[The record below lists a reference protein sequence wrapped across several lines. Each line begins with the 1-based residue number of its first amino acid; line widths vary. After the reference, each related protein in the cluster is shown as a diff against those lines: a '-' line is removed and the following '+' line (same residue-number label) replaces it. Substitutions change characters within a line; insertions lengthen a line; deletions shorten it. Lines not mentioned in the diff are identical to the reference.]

1 MVFLINCL
9 TKGDKMAAQYSK
21 HLPYDN
27 EICTKLITAT
37 AYNLKKFRLE
47 NKMTQERLAAK
58 LSIYLKQRYSYQQIQ
73 KYESTNQ
80 NKNKIPLIVGFA
92 FAKILNRPLESFFIS
107 KEDFENKIIFNGTLQ
122 PEDKTIN
129 E

>member
-1 MVFLINCL
+1 
-9 TKGDKMAAQYSK
+9 MAEK
-21 HLPYDN
+21 ICRHLPYDN
-27 EICTKLITAT
+27 EICTKLIGAT

-47 NKMTQERLAAK
+47 RKMTQMRLADK
-58 LSIYLKQRYSYQQIQ
+58 LSQYLGQRYSYQQIQ
-73 KYESTNQ
+73 KYESLNE

-107 KEDFENKIIFNGTLQ
+107 KEEFENRIIFNGTLQ
-122 PEDKTIN
+122 PVDKTIN